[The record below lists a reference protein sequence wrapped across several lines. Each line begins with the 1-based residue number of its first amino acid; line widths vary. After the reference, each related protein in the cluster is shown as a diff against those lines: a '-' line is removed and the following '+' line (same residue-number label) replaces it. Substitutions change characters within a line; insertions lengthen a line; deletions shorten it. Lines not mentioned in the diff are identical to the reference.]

1 MIFKN
6 AERLVYEQQL
16 LLLSSLES
24 VMDGTFPKMAS
35 QSSTSPDPSHPSNAE
50 HSESETSQQNK
61 DSESISDMESA
72 YPYVGPPPISS
83 VHYDPNMLTPEAA
96 DVLPQRIMQQLQIAS
111 QYAKLGEMLLKS
123 GNRKGAETYI
133 SRSIDGRR
141 AVCGR
146 FGVRNLRQITKAMLL
161 AAEVEEDG
169 REEYEKEIELYRL
182 GKNKNIPEENSQ
194 ETDGGDEKG
203 VRDEMTSD
211 RSRMYTGSAE
221 SRLAK

>member
-24 VMDGTFPKMAS
+24 VMDGTFPKTAS
-35 QSSTSPDPSHPSNAE
+35 QSSASPDPSHPSHDE
-50 HSESETSQQNK
+50 HLESQTSQQNK
-61 DSESISDMESA
+61 DSESISDMEA

-182 GKNKNIPEENSQ
+182 GKNKNISEDNSQ
-194 ETDGGDEKG
+194 QTDGGDEKG
-203 VRDEMTSD
+203 ASDEMKSD
-211 RSRMYTGSAE
+211 RSRVYTGSAE